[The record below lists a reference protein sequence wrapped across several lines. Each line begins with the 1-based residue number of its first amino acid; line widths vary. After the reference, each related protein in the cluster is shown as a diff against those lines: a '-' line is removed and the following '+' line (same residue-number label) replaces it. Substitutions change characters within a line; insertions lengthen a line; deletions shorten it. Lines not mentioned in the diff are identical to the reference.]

1 MGSLRTANT
10 KHNRAVAQAVKIT
23 KDARAAAVAPANAAK
38 KAA

>member
-10 KHNRAVAQAVKIT
+10 KHNRAVALAVKTT
-23 KDARAAAVAPANAAK
+23 KAAAAPVKKAKAK